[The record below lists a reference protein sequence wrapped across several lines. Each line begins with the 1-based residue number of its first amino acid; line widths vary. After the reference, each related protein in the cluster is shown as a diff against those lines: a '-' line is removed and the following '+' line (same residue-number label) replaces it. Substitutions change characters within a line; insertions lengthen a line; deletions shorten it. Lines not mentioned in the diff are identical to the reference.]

1 MRRHCGLAALGL
13 LALVLFG
20 SSTIAQF
27 SQPGL
32 AQDRLTIVTAAGVSH
47 EFDVELA
54 LTPGEQAQGLMFRR
68 KLARDAGMLFLYKND
83 RPRGMWMKNTVIPLD
98 MIFIEADGRI
108 LKVVERTV
116 PQSLETIE
124 SGGPARAVLEI
135 NGGTASRL
143 EISVGDKVVFPGLN
157 GEP

>member
-54 LTPGEQAQGLMFRR
+54 LTPEEQAQGLMFRR
-68 KLARDAGMLFLYKND
+68 
-83 RPRGMWMKNTVIPLD
+83 
-98 MIFIEADGRI
+98 
-108 LKVVERTV
+108 
-116 PQSLETIE
+116 QSLETIE